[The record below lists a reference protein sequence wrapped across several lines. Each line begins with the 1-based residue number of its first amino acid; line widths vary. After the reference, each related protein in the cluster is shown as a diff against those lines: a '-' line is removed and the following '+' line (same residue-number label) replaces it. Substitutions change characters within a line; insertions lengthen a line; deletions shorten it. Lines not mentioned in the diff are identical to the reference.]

1 MKVCFPT
8 IYSVRITWQVDQ
20 ECRDQIR
27 NKWVA
32 APGATAKYADIDD
45 YPSRV
50 LARLNRREPIRVPDH
65 NPQGES
71 PTFSPCEVYGE
82 EIGQLRVPKVF
93 PGCSMYT

>member
-1 MKVCFPT
+1 MTFDAHHLP
-8 IYSVRITWQVDQ
+8 QVDQ
-20 ECRDQIR
+20 ESRDQIR

-50 LARLNRREPIRVPDH
+50 LARLDRREPIRVPDH

-71 PTFSPCEVYGE
+71 PTFSPCEV
-82 EIGQLRVPKVF
+82 LRRGDWPIARSQSF
-93 PGCSMYT
+93 PRMQYVYLNN